1 MITRRGVGLLIV
13 AICGFF
19 VASATRVGW
28 LHVADALLVGML
40 LLSALLP
47 HLTVARLKVKTRFNV
62 PGSSRKE
69 PAPRVGDDVQLEL
82 SLVNRS
88 WIPRVFLS
96 AFASNAGNDAGRS
109 LGRAFFPVVP
119 ARGSAASKVN
129 VKCSTRGWYRIDTVR
144 LETRAPFGL
153 FKARRRRGAD
163 SSVLVYPLWYEMKGV
178 RLIDTL
184 HGDRSG
190 RRPARRGE
198 EVAGSRRYVAGDA
211 MRDMHWKNTARTG
224 RPTVREFDAGVEEA
238 LTIALET
245 GLNAG
250 EGQESTLEYSIS
262 IAASVGRFVLA
273 RGGTVRL
280 GVDGKVS
287 EPVFDWLELM
297 KLLAVIGAKEMPSM
311 SDTLREIAPGSRVL
325 AIVPGVHASTISAVI
340 NASRQGNALAAVVL
354 ERFTDSNTESSAARD
369 LLGNGVPAVVCLR
382 GQMGAAITAIER
394 GVVAQVA
401 AGRAA

>member
-13 AICGFF
+13 AIFGFF

-40 LLSALLP
+40 MLSAILP
-47 HLTVARLKVKTRFNV
+47 HLTVARLKAKTRFNL
-62 PGSSRKE
+62 PGSPKKG
-69 PAPRVGDDVQLEL
+69 PAPRVGDDVELEL
-82 SLVNRS
+82 SLANGS
-88 WIPRVFLS
+88 LIPRVFLS
-96 AFASNAGNDAGRS
+96 ATASNAAYDTKRS
-109 LGRAFFPVVP
+109 LAKAFFPVVP
-119 ARGSAASKVN
+119 ARGSATGKVN
-129 VKCSTRGWYRIDTVR
+129 VKCATRGWYRIDTVR

-153 FKARRRRGAD
+153 FKARRRRVAD

-262 IAASVGRFVLA
+262 IAASVGKFVMA
-273 RGGTVRL
+273 RGGSVRL
-280 GVDGKVS
+280 GVDGTVG

-297 KLLAVIGAKEMPSM
+297 KLLAVIRPKEMPSM
-311 SDTLREIAPGSRVL
+311 SDTLREIVPGSRVL
-325 AIVPGVHASTISAVI
+325 AIVPGTHASTISAVI

-354 ERFTDSNTESSAARD
+354 ERFVDSDTDGSAARD
-369 LLGNGVPAVVCLR
+369 LLANGVPAVVCLR
-382 GQMGAAITAIER
+382 GQMGAAMTAIER
-394 GVVAQVA
+394 GAVAQVA
-401 AGRAA
+401 TGQAA